1 MVVYVLRL
9 LLTLLS
15 FFVNNLVILDKDR
28 KVSGRN
34 VEILIQ

>member
-1 MVVYVLRL
+1 MVVYVLTL